1 MEQKPKKDSLV
12 KPLFVSL
19 LSMLLLIFQN
29 ISDHCRPC
37 SLVTPPFRSCLPQ
50 LRASLP
56 FVRLTLA
63 VIFRSCL
70 LGLVQN
76 LVGASSMFDFCTSPV
91 IFLVA
96 LVGSHNLQ
104 PGVREICMQRNDLP
118 HGNCTRRL
126 ATSTKPSIDAKF
138 HKYVSQPERLV
149 VTTTRV

>member
-1 MEQKPKKDSLV
+1 MGIEVTVCQLAKHAVAHLSKHFRSL
-12 KPLFVSL
+12 PTMFS
-19 LSMLLLIFQN
+19 
-29 ISDHCRPC
+29 RY
-37 SLVTPPFRSCLPQ
+37 PPFRSCLPQ

-70 LGLVQN
+70 PGLVQN

-118 HGNCTRRL
+118 HGKCTRRL

-149 VTTTRV
+149 VTTTGV